1 MWYPFHAVQLD
12 AESRQMT
19 RYNLVRVD
27 PLNSP
32 CTKPGLLCFDP
43 QARAFRKVLQ
53 REGSHL
59 PVGNDILGNEHTHSL
74 LVQSSC
80 LMLVA
85 RSTQSACL
93 DQI

>member
-59 PVGNDILGNEHTHSL
+59 PVGNDILGNEHTQEPACAKLMSDA
-74 LVQSSC
+74 SC
-80 LMLVA
+80 AVYTISM
-85 RSTQSACL
+85 S
-93 DQI
+93 